1 MPRSRLLFAAFL
13 ILVGIL
19 MASGLHPHD
28 RPTWA
33 LEVLPVLLVLPVL
46 WATHRRFPLTPL
58 LYSLIFVHCIV
69 LIVGGMHTY
78 ARVPFGFQLQEWLDL
93 ARNPYD
99 KIGHFFQ
106 GLVPAIAARE
116 ILLRGRYVNGDRMRV
131 FIILSIVLAVSAT
144 YELLEWLTAVLFGQG
159 AYAFLGTQGDPWDA
173 QSDMLFAVI
182 GCVCALVLLTGVH
195 DRQIERLERELAPQS
210 GNSG

>member
-1 MPRSRLLFAAFL
+1 MPRKQPLILAYL

-19 MASGLHPHD
+19 IASGLHPYD

-46 WATHRRFPLTPL
+46 WATYRRFPLTPL
-58 LYSLIFVHCIV
+58 LYALIFAHCIV
-69 LIVGGMHTY
+69 LILGGRYTY
-78 ARVPFGFQLQEWLDL
+78 ARVPLGFHIQEWLDL

-106 GLVPAIAARE
+106 GLVPAVAARE
-116 ILLRGRYVNGDRMRV
+116 ILLRGRYVKGDRMRV
-131 FIILSIVLAVSAT
+131 FIILSIVLAISAT

-159 AYAFLGTQGDPWDA
+159 AYEFLGTQGDPWDA

-182 GCVCALVLLTGVH
+182 GGVCALALLPGVH
-195 DRQIERLERELAPQS
+195 DRQIGRLERELRS
-210 GNSG
+210 GKSG

>member
-1 MPRSRLLFAAFL
+1 MHRTRLLFAALL

-159 AYAFLGTQGDPWDA
+159 AYEFLGTQGDPWDA